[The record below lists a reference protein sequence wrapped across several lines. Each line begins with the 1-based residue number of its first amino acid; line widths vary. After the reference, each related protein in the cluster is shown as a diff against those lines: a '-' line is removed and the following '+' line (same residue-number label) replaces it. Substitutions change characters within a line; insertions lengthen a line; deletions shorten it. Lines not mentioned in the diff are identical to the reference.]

1 MMNFFGKKKKEV
13 NTVVSSTSASKPS
26 DAQTTIVKLRESIAN
41 QDKREEHIQ
50 KKIDG
55 MIVEAKAKMGKG
67 DKKGALYA
75 MKRKKLYDQEMGKI
89 QNVRFTL
96 ETQVINLESAQQ
108 NAQTY
113 SALKQGNTA
122 MQGIRKEV
130 GIEQVDDV
138 MDEIKEEMEAA
149 QEINDAIAQPIDPLM
164 ADEDELLEELNMLET
179 ADLEA
184 ELLKP
189 PPTALSNMAMPAV
202 PDSKLP
208 ALAKK
213 EEDDLRALEAELAGL

>member
-1 MMNFFGKKKKEV
+1 MN
-13 NTVVSSTSASKPS
+13 TTVSSTSSSKPS

-41 QDKREEHIQ
+41 QDKREEHIE
-50 KKIDG
+50 KKING
-55 MIVEAKAKMGKG
+55 MLVEAKGKMAKG

-75 MKRKKLYDQEMGKI
+75 MKRKKLYEQEQAKI

-113 SALKQGNTA
+113 QALKQGNTA
-122 MQGIRKEV
+122 MKGIRDEV
-130 GIEQVDDV
+130 GIDQVDDV
-138 MDEIKEEMEAA
+138 MDEIKEEMEMA
-149 QEINDAIAQPIDPLM
+149 QEINDAIAQPVDPLM
-164 ADEDELLEELNMLET
+164 TDEDELLEELNMLET

-189 PPTALSNMAMPAV
+189 PPTNVQAMPAV
-202 PDSKLP
+202 PSSKLP

>member
-1 MMNFFGKKKKEV
+1 MNFFGKKKKEV
-13 NTVVSSTSASKPS
+13 NTVVSSTSASKAS
-26 DAQTTIVKLRESIAN
+26 DAQTTIVKLRESINN
-41 QDKREEHIQ
+41 QDKREDHIQ
-50 KKIDG
+50 KKIDSV
-55 MIVEAKAKMGKG
+55 IKEAKAKMAKG

-75 MKRKKLYDQEMGKI
+75 MKRKKLYEQEQSKI

-138 MDEIKEEMEAA
+138 MDEIKEEMEMA
-149 QEINDAIAQPIDPLM
+149 QEINDAIAQPVDPLM
-164 ADEDELLEELNMLET
+164 ADEDELLAELNMLET

-184 ELLKP
+184 ELLAP
-189 PPTALSNMAMPAV
+189 PPTFVSNMAMPAA

-213 EEDDLRALEAELAGL
+213 EQDDLRALEAELAGL

>member
-1 MMNFFGKKKKEV
+1 MNFFGKKKKEV
-13 NTVVSSTSASKPS
+13 NTTVSSTSTSKPS
-26 DAQTTIVKLRESIAN
+26 DAQTTIVKLRESITN
-41 QDKREEHIQ
+41 QDKREEHIE
-50 KKIDG
+50 KKIKG
-55 MIVEAKAKMGKG
+55 MVVEAKGKMAKG

-75 MKRKKLYDQEMGKI
+75 MKRKKLYEQELAKI

-96 ETQVINLESAQQ
+96 ETQVMNLESAQQ

-113 SALKQGNTA
+113 QALKQGNTA
-122 MQGIRKEV
+122 MKGIRQEV
-130 GIEQVDDV
+130 GIDQVDDV
-138 MDEIKEEMEAA
+138 MDEIKEEMEMA
-149 QEINDAIAQPIDPLM
+149 QEINDAIAQPVDPLL

-189 PPTALSNMAMPAV
+189 PPTSMQAMPAV
-202 PDSKLP
+202 PSSKLP
-208 ALAKK
+208 ALEKK

>member
-13 NTVVSSTSASKPS
+13 NTTVSSTSSSKPS

-41 QDKREEHIQ
+41 QDKREEHIE
-50 KKIDG
+50 KKING
-55 MIVEAKAKMGKG
+55 MLVEAKGKMAKG

-75 MKRKKLYDQEMGKI
+75 MKRKKLYEQEQAKI

-113 SALKQGNTA
+113 QALKQGNTA
-122 MQGIRKEV
+122 MKGIRDEV
-130 GIEQVDDV
+130 GIDQVDDV
-138 MDEIKEEMEAA
+138 MDEIKEEMEMA
-149 QEINDAIAQPIDPLM
+149 QEINDAIAQPVDPLM
-164 ADEDELLEELNMLET
+164 TDEDELLEELNMLET

-189 PPTALSNMAMPAV
+189 PPTNVQAMPAV
-202 PDSKLP
+202 PSSKLP

>member
-13 NTVVSSTSASKPS
+13 NTTVSSTSASKPS

-50 KKIDG
+50 NKINSV
-55 MIVEAKAKMGKG
+55 IAEAKTKMAKG

-75 MKRKKLYDQEMGKI
+75 MKRKKLYEQEQAKI

-138 MDEIKEEMEAA
+138 MDEIKEEMDMA
-149 QEINDAIAQPIDPLM
+149 QEINDAIAQPVDPLM

-189 PPTALSNMAMPAV
+189 PPTAAMAMPAA

-208 ALAKK
+208 ALAQK
-213 EEDDLRALEAELAGL
+213 EEDDLKALEAELAGL

>member
-13 NTVVSSTSASKPS
+13 QNTTVSATSASKLT

-55 MIVEAKAKMGKG
+55 MMSEAKGKMAKG

-75 MKRKKLYDQEMGKI
+75 LKRKKLYEQEMAKI

-122 MQGIRKEV
+122 MQGIRKDV

-138 MDEIKEEMEAA
+138 MDEIKEEMEMA
-149 QEINDAIAQPIDPLM
+149 QEINDAIAQPVDPLM
-164 ADEDELLEELNMLET
+164 TDEDELLEELNMLET
-179 ADLEA
+179 VDLEA

-189 PPTALSNMAMPAV
+189 PAASVSMPTV
-202 PDSKLP
+202 PNSKLP
-208 ALAKK
+208 SLAKK
-213 EEDDLRALEAELAGL
+213 EEDDLKALEAELAGL

>member
-1 MMNFFGKKKKEV
+1 MMNFFGKKKKNV
-13 NTVVSSTSASKPS
+13 NTTVSSTSTSKPS
-26 DAQTTIVKLRESIAN
+26 DAQTTIVKLRESIVN

-50 KKIDG
+50 KKING
-55 MIVEAKAKMGKG
+55 MVVEAKGKMAKG

-75 MKRKKLYDQEMGKI
+75 MKRKKLYEQEMAKI

-96 ETQVINLESAQQ
+96 ETQVMNLESAQQ

-113 SALKQGNTA
+113 LALKQGNTA
-122 MQGIRKEV
+122 MKGIREDV
-130 GIEQVDDV
+130 GIDQVDDV
-138 MDEIKEEMEAA
+138 MDEIKEEMEMA
-149 QEINDAIAQPIDPLM
+149 QEINDAIAQPVDPLM

-189 PPTALSNMAMPAV
+189 PPTAMQTMPAV
-202 PDSKLP
+202 PSSKLP

-213 EEDDLRALEAELAGL
+213 EEDDLKALEAELAGL

>member
-1 MMNFFGKKKKEV
+1 MMNFFGKKKKNV
-13 NTVVSSTSASKPS
+13 NTTVSSTSTSKPS
-26 DAQTTIVKLRESIAN
+26 DAQTTIVKLRESIVN

-50 KKIDG
+50 KKING
-55 MIVEAKAKMGKG
+55 MVVEAKGKMAKG

-75 MKRKKLYDQEMGKI
+75 MKRKKLYEQEMAKI

-96 ETQVINLESAQQ
+96 ETQVMNLESAQQ

-113 SALKQGNTA
+113 QALKQGNTA
-122 MQGIRKEV
+122 MKGIREDV
-130 GIEQVDDV
+130 GIDQVDDV
-138 MDEIKEEMEAA
+138 MDEIKEEMEMA
-149 QEINDAIAQPIDPLM
+149 QEINDAIAQPVDPLM

-189 PPTALSNMAMPAV
+189 PPTAMQAMPAV
-202 PDSKLP
+202 PSSKLP

-213 EEDDLRALEAELAGL
+213 EEDDLKALEAELAGL